1 MIRRILP
8 VFLLLFI
15 LIVNTFGPAGA
26 QDGQP
31 SGPVYVVQAG
41 DTLWEIALRFGVSMD
56 SLQRAN
62 GLSDPGQI
70 KAGDELIIPGME
82 GIQGKLVTTEIGFGE
97 SLRSLSRRYRVPI
110 STLAQL
116 NHLATPF
123 DLYVGK
129 NLVIPESSSQD
140 APVKRIALASGES
153 LLELA
158 ILQGSDPWSI
168 ASGNEI
174 SSTWSILPGDVMQ
187 IPGGEAAGP
196 GSLPPEI
203 SAVSLTTMMQGKTA
217 VLHVSGQENLQLSG
231 SVLGFPLHFFPVA
244 PGEWVALDGVYAMQ
258 NPGLYPLELKAGTS
272 GDQEFQF
279 VQSVYVNAGDFL
291 QDVPIT
297 VDPAGLDPAVTRPED
312 EEWSALAA
320 PATAEKM
327 WSGAFQFPAE
337 KVYSD
342 CFPSTF
348 GRRRSYNGSPYN
360 YFHTGLDVCG
370 GVGDD
375 IYAAASGVVVFAGKL
390 TVRGNATMID
400 HGWGVYTAYMHQSE
414 ILVKPGDRVEA
425 GQLIGRVGR
434 TGLRITGPHL
444 HFEVLVGGVQVDP
457 SDWLNQEYP

>member
-1 MIRRILP
+1 MIRRLLP
-8 VFLLLFI
+8 VFLLLLF
-15 LIVNTFGPAGA
+15 LIANTFGPAGA
-26 QDGQP
+26 QDNQP
-31 SGPVYVVQAG
+31 SGPVYIVQAG

-56 SLQRAN
+56 SLQTAN

-110 STLAQL
+110 PSLAQL
-116 NHLATPF
+116 NHLATPL
-123 DLYVGK
+123 DIYVGK
-129 NLVIPESSSQD
+129 NLVIPETSSQD
-140 APVKRIALASGES
+140 APVKRMALTSGQS
-153 LLELA
+153 LFELA
-158 ILQGSDPWSI
+158 ILQGSDPWTI
-168 ASGNEI
+168 ASSNEI
-174 SSTWSILPGDVMQ
+174 SSTWGVLPGDILQ
-187 IPGGEAAGP
+187 TPGGESSGP
-196 GSLPPEI
+196 GGLPPEI
-203 SAVSLTTMMQGKTA
+203 ASASLTPMVQGKTV
-217 VLHVSGQENLQLSG
+217 VLRISGRENLQLSG

-244 PGEWVALDGVYAMQ
+244 SGEWVALDGVYAMQ
-258 NPGLYPLELKAGTS
+258 TPGLYPLELKVSLS
-272 GDQEFQF
+272 GGGEFQF
-279 VQSVYVNAGDFL
+279 VQGVPVAAGDFL

-342 CFPSTF
+342 CFPSTY

-400 HGWGVYTAYMHQSE
+400 HGWGVYSAYMHQSE

-457 SDWLNQEYP
+457 SDWLNQGYP